1 MGLQNKNDR
10 RSAIVK
16 ENRFLHISDLHFF
29 DSDHLKSKKDGLS
42 HYEIKRQILGDISS
56 IIKDHHIGAVIISG
70 DLELNSA
77 GNLIHFLFEWLSL
90 DCKVFIVFGEHDTRQ
105 SRAELISKTR
115 GLSGLYIM
123 DEMAFVED
131 DDLGF
136 NVFGMSCDSKQ
147 NGFLKKFED
156 IKPQFQPKPAIFLT
170 HPCDLPISKMKQ
182 LGFNYYAVGHIHYHR
197 TERVERNIYIGR
209 PGHLYSLWDGNGKAW
224 PVGAI
229 IGEFLDGDLELSW
242 HPFTQAQTLRLFI
255 DTFTGTDQNALVIEN
270 CTYEK
275 GQKISRLV
283 EGEWVDQ
290 KFRGIFKGHIN
301 SDLETPYL
309 VTLIK
314 EILEI
319 FPNEIFVTPSDSYKM
334 KKKYGYSRGV
344 FRAKTLLSDPDLFE
358 EYFERIFKASKK
370 TQ

>member
-1 MGLQNKNDR
+1 M
-10 RSAIVK
+10 K

-56 IIKDHHIGAVIISG
+56 IIKEYDIGAVIISG
-70 DLELNSA
+70 DLELDSA
-77 GNLIHFLFEWLSL
+77 GNLIQFLNEWLSL
-90 DCKVFIVFGEHDTRQ
+90 DCKVFIVFGEHDTREA
-105 SRAELISKTR
+105 RAELISKTR
-115 GLSGLYIM
+115 GLRGLYIM
-123 DEMAFVED
+123 DEMAFVEE

-136 NVFGMSCDSKQ
+136 NVFCMSCDPKQ
-147 NGFLKKFED
+147 SGFLKKFAD
-156 IKPQFQPKPAIFLT
+156 LTPQIQTKPAIFLT

-242 HPFTQAQTLRLFI
+242 HPFTQAQTVRLFI
-255 DTFTGTDQNALVIEN
+255 DPFTGTDQNNLVIEN
-270 CTYEK
+270 CTYERGHK
-275 GQKISRLV
+275 VARLV

-290 KFRGIFKGHIN
+290 KYRGIFKGHLN
-301 SDLETPYL
+301 LEIKTPYL
-309 VTLIK
+309 AELIR

-319 FPNEIFVTPSDSYKM
+319 FPNEIFVTPSDSNKM

-344 FRAKTLLSDPDLFE
+344 FRAKTLLSDPELFD

>member
-1 MGLQNKNDR
+1 M
-10 RSAIVK
+10 K

-70 DLELNSA
+70 DLELDSA
-77 GNLIHFLFEWLSL
+77 GNLIQFLFEWLSL
-90 DCKVFIVFGEHDTRQ
+90 DCKVFIVFGEHDTRE

-123 DEMAFVED
+123 DEMAFIED

-147 NGFLKKFED
+147 NGFLKKFAD
-156 IKPQFQPKPAIFLT
+156 LTPQLHTKPVIFLT
-170 HPCDLPISKMKQ
+170 HPCDLPRSKMKQ
-182 LGFNYYAVGHIHYHR
+182 LGFNYYAVGHIHYPR
-197 TERVERNIYIGR
+197 TERLERNVYIGR

-242 HPFTQAQTLRLFI
+242 YPFSQAQTVRLFV
-255 DTFTGTDQNALVIEN
+255 DPFTGTDQNTLVVEN
-270 CTYEK
+270 CTYEM

-290 KFRGIFKGHIN
+290 KFRGIFKGHLD
-301 SDLETPYL
+301 SDVESPYL
-309 VTLIK
+309 ATLIR
-314 EILEI
+314 EILKI

-344 FRAKTLLSDPDLFE
+344 FRAKTILSDPEIFD
-358 EYFERIFKASKK
+358 EYFERIFKASNK

>member
-1 MGLQNKNDR
+1 M
-10 RSAIVK
+10 
-16 ENRFLHISDLHFF
+16 HISDLHFF
-29 DSDHLKSKKDGLS
+29 DSDHLKSRKDGLS
-42 HYEIKRQILGDISS
+42 HYEIKSQILGNIGT
-56 IIKDHHIGAVIISG
+56 IIKNLDIGSVIISG
-70 DLELNSA
+70 DLELDSA
-77 GNLIHFLFEWLSL
+77 GNLIPFLLEWLSL
-90 DCKVFIVFGEHDTRQ
+90 DCKVFIVFGEHDTRE
-105 SRAELISKTR
+105 SRAELISKTS
-115 GLSGLYIM
+115 GLCSLYIM

-136 NVFGMSCDSKQ
+136 NVLGMSCESKQ
-147 NGFLKKFED
+147 NGFLEKFAELTPQLQT
-156 IKPQFQPKPAIFLT
+156 KPSIFLT

-197 TERVERNIYIGR
+197 TERIERNIYIGR

-229 IGEFLDGDLELSW
+229 IGEFLGGELELSW
-242 HPFTQAQTLRLFI
+242 HSFANAQTVRLFI
-255 DTFTGTDQNALVIEN
+255 DTFTGTDLNVLVIEN
-270 CTYEK
+270 CTYES
-275 GQKISRLV
+275 GQKVARLV

-290 KFRGIFKGHIN
+290 KFRGIFKGYLNLDIE
-301 SDLETPYL
+301 SPYL
-309 VTLIK
+309 ATLIK
-314 EILEI
+314 EILKI

-344 FRAKTLLSDPDLFE
+344 FRAKTLLSDPELFD